1 LNGQNKIDEK
11 ELDKLFWEGKYNEVE
26 QDYYI
31 LFLRNRN
38 NPEICFK
45 YGTSLLFEAD
55 SIQNLLKANNLLLY
69 AASQDVAKAEYH
81 FFCGR
86 AYHARSVFDSALVQ
100 FQLYKT
106 KKGKKT
112 IELPVEKFISYCNNG
127 NSMKKISSGSFTI
140 LQTEIHHNQIGLAYK
155 LHNVKL
161 DGEFSN
167 YEKDLTKIDIKKGN
181 KPVWNYPNYTTKYFT
196 GYGEKDEG
204 HKDIYIVEG
213 SGDQKKITRL
223 PDFINTN
230 EDEDYPYFD
239 FETNYLYFSSKG
251 HNSMGGFDIYR
262 VDYDTSTQTF
272 GKVENLGIGIS
283 TPFDDFL
290 FIYNSKIN
298 KALLTSG
305 YLGKTNRY
313 AIFNGNI
320 TVFDNLKMKKQ
331 EVIATFKNEIN
342 PTIKLT
348 EIKVI
353 DKNSQEVVGK
363 FKFDE
368 TGKTVMN
375 LAPGEYNYVLSIYGS
390 QDDFKADISIP
401 STETQIL
408 QEITYEVDEKNY
420 EKVLITANNSIQDEI
435 IAENIKKNI
444 ENQEVET
451 KSSEN
456 ESKTVKQLDTSKEK
470 AALEKLEMVG
480 FNQNE
485 VVDKV
490 SENIIRIEIAQ
501 NDNEELMSNLN
512 DVIVNNRNYY
522 DEIQDEIDSI
532 DRNIGEYSEI
542 EKIEKLNYIKNL
554 LAEQKEV
561 LSQTLWM
568 QELNDS
574 LHLLISE
581 SNPEKKKFKEI
592 QELGNA
598 IQELTTQNRYQD
610 AYEKIINEYEQIQS
624 TKISSAYEKIYTDLH
639 ENELE
644 QGNIEKNIISLSAE
658 YLRLSEELKNV
669 DLEIINA
676 SKKEKIQLETKR
688 NEIQEKIKSNQK
700 RTNSYQRNLQEIKTK
715 ATDLELKRNLISA
728 VKKESFEESINHLDA
743 KKKYFDTSDDN
754 QAKISSIQ
762 EKIDE
767 SNNRLT
773 SSEKE
778 YLVVVETYQ
787 SKKNNFDEN
796 TSTLQIIELEE
807 ELTRNINKLISDQSA
822 NSENSGTNS
831 AIYENYLQE
840 KLQESQSRI
849 NALKEN
855 ESNIAKNNS
864 NEENEENS
872 EVTQSNTVTKNQTT
886 NPQNNSQNQNPNSS
900 NSNEENEEN
909 SEETQSN
916 TVAKN
921 QTTNPQ
927 NNSQNQNS
935 NSSNTSEE
943 NSEVTQSNTVTKNQT
958 TNPQNNS
965 KNQNSNS
972 SNSTEQN
979 EGNSEVTQSNTV
991 AKNKTTNS
999 QNNSQN
1005 QNSNSSNSIEENEEN
1020 SEKTQSNT
1028 VAKNQT
1034 TNPQNNTQNQ
1044 NANSSNSNEENEE
1057 NSEETQSNTVTKN
1070 QTTNSQNNSQN
1081 QNANSSNSNEENEEN
1096 SEGTKSNTVA
1106 KNQTTNSQNNSQN
1119 QNANS
1124 SNSIEENEENS
1135 EETQS
1140 NTIAKNQTTN
1150 SQNNSQ
1156 NENSSSSN
1164 FNEENQGN
1172 SEVTQSNSI
1181 AKNQTTNTQNNSQ
1194 NQNSS
1199 SANTNEENEDDSEET
1214 QSNTVAKNQ
1223 TTNSQNNSQ
1232 NQNSNSANTIEEN
1245 EENSEVTQSNT
1256 IAKNQTANPQ
1266 KNSQNQNSNSSNS
1279 NEENEENSKETQSN
1293 TVAKNQTTNPQNNS
1307 QNQNSSSANSNKE
1320 NEDNSK
1326 VTQSNTIDKK
1336 QDEYIPRIQNDISE
1350 IKNEDLVNNSIE
1362 FSNAKA
1368 SAEDELKKSF
1378 PTVNLEST
1386 QQLMFEKSKVE
1397 NLITTSEKEIEFLNT
1412 EKKKEK
1418 KKKNIELIEN
1428 SIKDKEQELLN
1439 LTNQRENIEEQ
1450 IKKQK
1455 KDDVVLDINRNS
1467 ASIDE
1472 QKSQEILAST
1482 EYKEYVK
1489 AIVSF
1494 EKEKENFNS
1503 ISISLEKQQKRLNEL
1518 VNIQVLSKDKR
1529 IGSIEIESLVKEIE
1543 NSQKQLETTY
1553 NKLKELK
1560 KVVEKVENENQEI
1573 STKMRILASNRKEP
1587 LTKIEVIKD
1596 EIISSGGF
1604 QITSTNKET
1613 NTDNKPIPMNVK
1625 TPSGLVY
1632 RVQIGAFR
1640 KPIPTN
1646 VYSQFTPVS
1655 GELQSNGLTVYMAGY
1670 FNNSSNAINA
1680 RKQIQTLGYSD
1691 AFIVAYCNGKKLTL
1705 GEARQLEALGECIPQ
1720 GDNEFL
1726 VEISKNTKDAQSEQ
1740 LASLNNESST
1750 TVDTKSLFFTVQIGV
1765 YNKPINEKEK
1775 FPGLNEITSNVSPKK
1790 QLRYSTGKF
1799 SDINSA
1805 KTRKNEAVATGI
1817 SDAFIVAYYQGE
1829 RITIAQANEL
1839 ISKNESIVYAQ
1850 NQQTNTAN
1858 KIDSVKYI
1866 SDGNKYFETE
1876 KKEVKIEKIK
1886 YEINTKFEELPN
1898 EKLAYFNQYS
1908 FFQFD
1913 KESGKLISTEFS
1925 QNIDLA
1931 DELKL
1936 SGLVAEV
1943 KVNQTVDKKSD
1954 VKIKELTGDLMD
1966 MLLRTNWVSSIESSQ
1981 EISLILN
1988 SNFSTSENYTN
1999 LLKNTF
2005 DLKIENYDKK

>member
-1 LNGQNKIDEK
+1 MRLYFIHIILLLSSFQSDLFGQKKIDEK
-11 ELDKLFWEGKYNEVE
+11 QLDKLFWEEKYDEVI
-26 QDYYI
+26 QDYYV
-31 LFLRNRN
+31 LYLQNQN
-38 NPEICFK
+38 SPEICFK

-55 SIQNLLKANNLLLY
+55 SIHKLREATIILRFCIYNGKNE
-69 AASQDVAKAEYH
+69 VKPEYH
-81 FFCGR
+81 YFLGR
-86 AYHARSVFDSALVQ
+86 ALHTRGVYDSAIVQ
-100 FQLYKT
+100 FELYNS
-106 KKGKKT
+106 KKNKKT
-112 IELPVEKFISYCNNG
+112 IQLPSEKYLAYCKNG
-127 NSMKKISSGSFTI
+127 KSMQKLSSGSFERKASIPSTDIGEAYI
-140 LQTEIHHNQIGLAYK
+140 LKDI
-155 LHNVKL
+155 KL
-161 DGEFSN
+161 DGRFDPF
-167 YEKDLTKIDIKKGN
+167 KTHLTNIDIKKGV
-181 KPVWNYPNYTTKYFT
+181 KPVWLFSDFNMKFFSS
-196 GYGEKDEG
+196 YGEKDAG
-204 HKDIYIVEG
+204 HKDLYMVEG
-213 SGDQKKITRL
+213 SRDQRKITKL
-223 PDFINTN
+223 PEFINTP

-251 HNSMGGFDIYR
+251 HNSIGGYDIYR
-262 VDYDTSTQTF
+262 VDYDTATKTF
-272 GKVENLGIGIS
+272 GKIENLGIGIS
-283 TPFDDFL
+283 TPLDDFL
-290 FIYNSKIN
+290 FVYNSKVN

-313 AIFNGNI
+313 AIFIGNI
-320 TVFDNLKMKKQ
+320 TVYDKLKIKKQ

-342 PTIKLT
+342 PIIKLT

-353 DKNSQEVVGK
+353 DKNSQEVIGK
-363 FKFDE
+363 FKLDE
-368 TGKTVMN
+368 TGSTKMT
-375 LAPGEYNYVLSIYGS
+375 LAPGEYNYFLSIYGS
-390 QDDFKADISIP
+390 QDDFKANVIIP
-401 STETQIL
+401 SSETQIEH
-408 QEITYEVDEKNY
+408 EITYKLDDKNN
-420 EKVLITANNSIQDEI
+420 EKVVINDSKSYNNEI
-435 IAENIKKNI
+435 IAENIDKDLD
-444 ENQEVET
+444 NQELITNSIEKNPEVANQIDPKVE
-451 KSSEN
+451 
-456 ESKTVKQLDTSKEK
+456 KE
-470 AALEKLEMVG
+470 ALKKLNMIE
-480 FNQNE
+480 FNPNE

-490 SENIIRIEIAQ
+490 SENIILMELAQ
-501 NDNEELMSNLN
+501 KENEELMSNLN
-512 DVIVNNRNYY
+512 NVIVDNRNYY
-522 DEIQDEIDSI
+522 EEIQLEIDSI
-532 DRNIGEYSEI
+532 EKNLNEYSEI
-542 EKIEKLNYIKNL
+542 EKIEKLSYLKNL
-554 LAEQKEV
+554 LSEQKEV
-561 LSQTLWM
+561 VSQTIWM

-574 LHLLISE
+574 LHLLNLE
-581 SNPEKKKFKEI
+581 SNPEKRKFKEI
-592 QELGNA
+592 QDLGNV
-598 IQELTTQNRYQD
+598 IQELTTQNKYQD
-610 AYEKIINEYEQIQS
+610 AYEKIINKHEQIQT
-624 TKISSAYEKIYTDLH
+624 TKISSAYEKIYSDLQ

-644 QGNIEKNIISLSAE
+644 QAQIEKNIISLSSE
-658 YLRLSEELKNV
+658 YVRLTEEFKNV
-669 DLEIINA
+669 ELEIINA
-676 SKKEKIQLETKR
+676 SKKEKIQLEAKR
-688 NEIQEKIKSNQK
+688 DETQQKINSNQK
-700 RTNSYQRNLQEIKTK
+700 RTKAYQRDLQELKTQ
-715 ATDLELKRNLISA
+715 AIDLELKRNLISA
-728 VKKESFEESINHLDA
+728 VKKDSFEESINYDEA
-743 KKKYFDTSDDN
+743 KKKYFTESAEN

-762 EKIDE
+762 EKIE
-767 SNNRLT
+767 QSNNKLT

-807 ELTRNINKLISDQSA
+807 ELTRNINKLISEQSA
-822 NSENSGTNS
+822 NPENSVTNS

-872 EVTQSNTVTKNQTT
+872 EVTQSNT
-886 NPQNNSQNQNPNSS
+886 S
-900 NSNEENEEN
+900 
-909 SEETQSN
+909 
-916 TVAKN
+916 AKN

-927 NNSQNQNS
+927 NNPQNQNTNAS
-935 NSSNTSEE
+935 NSNEE
-943 NSEVTQSNTVTKNQT
+943 
-958 TNPQNNS
+958 
-965 KNQNSNS
+965 
-972 SNSTEQN
+972 N
-979 EGNSEVTQSNTV
+979 EGNSEETQSN
-991 AKNKTTNS
+991 A
-999 QNNSQN
+999 
-1005 QNSNSSNSIEENEEN
+1005 
-1020 SEKTQSNT
+1020 

-1034 TNPQNNTQNQ
+1034 ANSQNNTQNQ
-1044 NANSSNSNEENEE
+1044 NSSSSNSNEENEE
-1057 NSEETQSNTVTKN
+1057 NSEETQSNTVT
-1070 QTTNSQNNSQN
+1070 
-1081 QNANSSNSNEENEEN
+1081 
-1096 SEGTKSNTVA
+1096 
-1106 KNQTTNSQNNSQN
+1106 
-1119 QNANS
+1119 
-1124 SNSIEENEENS
+1124 
-1135 EETQS
+1135 
-1140 NTIAKNQTTN
+1140 
-1150 SQNNSQ
+1150 
-1156 NENSSSSN
+1156 
-1164 FNEENQGN
+1164 
-1172 SEVTQSNSI
+1172 
-1181 AKNQTTNTQNNSQ
+1181 
-1194 NQNSS
+1194 
-1199 SANTNEENEDDSEET
+1199 
-1214 QSNTVAKNQ
+1214 KNQ

-1256 IAKNQTANPQ
+1256 IAKNQTANTQ
-1266 KNSQNQNSNSSNS
+1266 NNSQNQNANSSNS
-1279 NEENEENSKETQSN
+1279 NEENEENSEETQSN
-1293 TVAKNQTTNPQNNS
+1293 TVAKNQTTNPQNNP
-1307 QNQNSSSANSNKE
+1307 QNQNPNSANSNEE
-1320 NEDNSK
+1320 NEENSK

-1336 QDEYIPRIQNDISE
+1336 QDEYIPRI
-1350 IKNEDLVNNSIE
+1350 KNEDLVNNSIE

-1368 SAEDELKKSF
+1368 SAKEELKKSF

-1397 NLITTSEKEIEFLNT
+1397 NLITTSEKEIEFLND

-1418 KKKNIELIEN
+1418 KKKKIELIKN
-1428 SIKDKEQELLN
+1428 SIKDKEQELLD

-1455 KDDVVLDINRNS
+1455 KDDLVLDIIKNS
-1467 ASIDE
+1467 TSVDE

-1482 EYKEYVK
+1482 AYKEYVM

-1494 EKEKENFNS
+1494 ENEKENFNS

-1518 VNIQVLSKDKR
+1518 VNIQVFSKDKR
-1529 IGSIEIESLVKEIE
+1529 IGSVEIESLVKEIE
-1543 NSQKQLETTY
+1543 NSQKQLETSY

-1705 GEARQLEALGECIPQ
+1705 GEARQLEARGECIPQ
-1720 GDNEFL
+1720 GDNDFL
-1726 VEISKNTKDAQSEQ
+1726 VEISKNTKEAQTGQ
-1740 LASLNNESST
+1740 IASLNNESST
-1750 TVDTKSLFFTVQIGV
+1750 AIDTKSLFFTVQIGV

-1829 RITIAQANEL
+1829 RITIAQANEI

-1858 KIDSVKYI
+1858 KIDSVKFI

-1925 QNIDLA
+1925 RNVDLA

-1943 KVNQTVDKKSD
+1943 KVNQTDDKKSD

>member
-11 ELDKLFWEGKYNEVE
+11 QLNKLFWEGKYSEVE

-31 LFLRNRN
+31 LFLQNRN

-45 YGTSLLFEAD
+45 YGTALLFESD
-55 SIQNLLKANNLLLY
+55 SIQNLIKANNLLLY
-69 AASQDVAKAEYH
+69 SASQDAALAEYH

-86 AYHARSVFDSALVQ
+86 AYHSRSVFDSALVQ
-100 FQLYKT
+100 FELYKS

-112 IELPVEKFISYCNNG
+112 IELPVEQFITYCNNG
-127 NSMKKISSGSFTI
+127 KSMQKISNGNFTR
-140 LQTEIHHNQIGLAYK
+140 QQSEIPLEQIGIAYK
-155 LHNVKL
+155 LPSVKL
-161 DGEFSN
+161 NGEFIN
-167 YEKDLTKIDIKKGN
+167 YDSELTKLDIKKGN
-181 KPVWNYPNYTTKYFT
+181 KPVRHVSDYTTKYF
-196 GYGEKDEG
+196 GSYGEKDEG
-204 HKDIYIVEG
+204 HKDLYIVEG
-213 SGDQKKITRL
+213 SREQRKITKL

-320 TVFDNLKMKKQ
+320 TVFDKLKIKKQ

-368 TGKTVMN
+368 TGKIVMN

-390 QDDFKADISIP
+390 QDDFKAEISIP
-401 STETQIL
+401 ATETQIL

-420 EKVLITANNSIQDEI
+420 EKVLITANNSIEDEI

-456 ESKTVKQLDTSKEK
+456 ESKTVKPIDSSKEK
-470 AALEKLEMVG
+470 AALEILEMVG

-490 SENIIRIEIAQ
+490 SENIIRIEIAH

-512 DVIVNNRNYY
+512 NVIVNNRNYH

-532 DRNIGEYSEI
+532 DKNIGEYSEI

-574 LHLLISE
+574 LHLLNSE
-581 SNPEKKKFKEI
+581 SNPEKRKFKEI

-598 IQELTTQNRYQD
+598 IQELTTQNRYID
-610 AYEKIINEYEQIQS
+610 AYEKIINEHEQIQS
-624 TKISSAYEKIYTDLH
+624 TKISSAYEKIYSDLH

-669 DLEIINA
+669 DLEIISA

-688 NEIQEKIKSNQK
+688 NEIQQKINSNQK
-700 RTNSYQRNLQEIKTK
+700 RTNSYQRNLQEIKTR

-728 VKKESFEESINHLDA
+728 VKKETFEESINYVDA
-743 KKKYFDTSDDN
+743 KKKYFDKSDDN
-754 QAKISSIQ
+754 QTKISSIQ

-822 NSENSGTNS
+822 NSENSGPNS
-831 AIYENYLQE
+831 SIYENYLQE

-855 ESNIAKNNS
+855 ESNIATNNS
-864 NEENEENS
+864 NEENEGNS
-872 EVTQSNTVTKNQTT
+872 KVTQSN
-886 NPQNNSQNQNPNSS
+886 S
-900 NSNEENEEN
+900 
-909 SEETQSN
+909 
-916 TVAKN
+916 VAKN
-921 QTTNPQ
+921 QTANSQ

-935 NSSNTSEE
+935 SSVSSNEE
-943 NSEVTQSNTVTKNQT
+943 
-958 TNPQNNS
+958 
-965 KNQNSNS
+965 
-972 SNSTEQN
+972 N
-979 EGNSEVTQSNTV
+979 EGNSEETQSNSL
-991 AKNKTTNS
+991 AKNQTTNS

-1005 QNSNSSNSIEENEEN
+1005 QNSNSSNSNEKNEGN
-1020 SEKTQSNT
+1020 SELTQSNT
-1028 VAKNQT
+1028 AAKNQTANSQNNTQNQNSNSSNSNEENEGNSELTQSNTAAKNQTANSQNNSQNQNANPSNSNEENEGNSEVSQSNTAAKNQTTNSQNNTQNQNSNSSNSNEENEGNSEETQSNSVAKNQT
-1034 TNPQNNTQNQ
+1034 TNSQNNSQIQNANSSNSNEENEGNSEVTQSNSVAKNQTTNSQNNSQNQNANSSNSNEKNEGNSEETQSNAVAKNQTTNSQNNTQNQ
-1044 NANSSNSNEENEE
+1044 NANSSNSNEENEGNSE
-1057 NSEETQSNTVTKN
+1057 LTQSNTPSKNQTNNSQNNSQNQNANSSNSNEENEGNSEETQSNAVAKN

-1081 QNANSSNSNEENEEN
+1081 QNANSSNSNEENE
-1096 SEGTKSNTVA
+1096 
-1106 KNQTTNSQNNSQN
+1106 
-1119 QNANS
+1119 
-1124 SNSIEENEENS
+1124 
-1135 EETQS
+1135 
-1140 NTIAKNQTTN
+1140 
-1150 SQNNSQ
+1150 
-1156 NENSSSSN
+1156 
-1164 FNEENQGN
+1164 GN
-1172 SEVTQSNSI
+1172 SE
-1181 AKNQTTNTQNNSQ
+1181 K
-1194 NQNSS
+1194 
-1199 SANTNEENEDDSEET
+1199 T

-1223 TTNSQNNSQ
+1223 TANSQNNSQ
-1232 NQNSNSANTIEEN
+1232 SQNSSSANSNEEI

-1256 IAKNQTANPQ
+1256 IA
-1266 KNSQNQNSNSSNS
+1266 
-1279 NEENEENSKETQSN
+1279 
-1293 TVAKNQTTNPQNNS
+1293 
-1307 QNQNSSSANSNKE
+1307 
-1320 NEDNSK
+1320 
-1326 VTQSNTIDKK
+1326 KK

-1350 IKNEDLVNNSIE
+1350 IKNEYLVNNSIE

-1368 SAEDELKKSF
+1368 SAKEELKKSF

-1397 NLITTSEKEIEFLNT
+1397 NLITTSEKEIEFLND

-1418 KKKNIELIEN
+1418 KKKKIELIKN
-1428 SIKDKEQELLN
+1428 SIKDKEQELLD

-1455 KDDVVLDINRNS
+1455 KDDLVLDIIKNS
-1467 ASIDE
+1467 TSVDE

-1482 EYKEYVK
+1482 AYKEYVM

-1494 EKEKENFNS
+1494 ENEKENFNS

-1529 IGSIEIESLVKEIE
+1529 IGSVEIESLVKEIE

-1573 STKMRILASNRKEP
+1573 STEMRILASNRKEP

-1670 FNNSSNAINA
+1670 FNNASNAINA

-1705 GEARQLEALGECIPQ
+1705 GEARQLEARGECIPQ
-1720 GDNEFL
+1720 GDNDFL
-1726 VEISKNTKDAQSEQ
+1726 VEISKNTKEVQSEQ
-1740 LASLNNESST
+1740 IASLNNESST
-1750 TVDTKSLFFTVQIGV
+1750 TIDTKSLFFTVQIGV

-1799 SDINSA
+1799 SDLNSA

-1839 ISKNESIVYAQ
+1839 ISKNESIIYAQ
-1850 NQQTNTAN
+1850 TQQTNTAN

-1876 KKEVKIEKIK
+1876 KKKVKIEKIK
-1886 YEINTKFEELPN
+1886 YEINSKFEELPN
-1898 EKLAYFNQYS
+1898 DKLAYFNQYS

-1925 QNIDLA
+1925 RNIDLA

-1943 KVNQTVDKKSD
+1943 KVNQTDDKKSD
-1954 VKIKELTGDLMD
+1954 IKIKELTGDLMD
-1966 MLLRTNWVSSIESSQ
+1966 MLLRTNWVSSIESSK